1 MPFKPL
7 NESNKGKG
15 KLQIKARAESV
26 ALAISQAPLSIESTR
41 HNVANIFAA
50 DFGRDKFLK
59 AMRLSKDLKVV
70 EILQIYD
77 HLKPSEQSAISLDH
91 LCSQVD
97 YPSEKLVGEAMSALA
112 IYGNLQIRGIINDAG
127 PAVIRAGF
135 ENAAKPEASEERRI
149 VYQMLGLMP
158 FDRPGDINIHNIM
171 PKGTPRFEDA
181 PDAAPSFMAEGEVID
196 NDPDVR

>member
-15 KLQIKARAESV
+15 KLQIQRRGEAT
-26 ALAISQAPLSIESTR
+26 ALAISQEPLSIEPSR
-41 HNVANIFAA
+41 HSVANIFAA

-59 AMRLSKDLKVV
+59 GMRLSKDLKVV

-77 HLKPSEQSAISLDH
+77 HLKPSEQAIISFDY
-91 LCSQVD
+91 LCTQVD

-112 IYGNLQIRGIINDAG
+112 VYGNLQIQGTISDLG
-127 PAVIRAGF
+127 PAVIKAGF

-181 PDAAPSFMAEGEVID
+181 PDAAPAFMSEGEVI
-196 NDPDVR
+196 NNEPE